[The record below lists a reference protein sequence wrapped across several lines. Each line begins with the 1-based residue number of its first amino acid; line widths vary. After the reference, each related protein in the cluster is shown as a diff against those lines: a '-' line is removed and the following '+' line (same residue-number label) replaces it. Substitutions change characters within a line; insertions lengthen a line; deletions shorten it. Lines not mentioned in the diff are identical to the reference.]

1 MGPPVSL
8 GLLAAV
14 LHFTDEEEEGSGE
27 LRGLLKVKRKCG
39 VAAQA
44 PRVGDRSMADI
55 SRQYLWSPPADQV
68 LFYTL
73 GSC

>member
-14 LHFTDEEEEGSGE
+14 LHFTDEEEEGSGK

-44 PRVGDRSMADI
+44 PCVGDRRMDDI
-55 SRQYLWSPPADQV
+55 RRQYLWKPPVDQV